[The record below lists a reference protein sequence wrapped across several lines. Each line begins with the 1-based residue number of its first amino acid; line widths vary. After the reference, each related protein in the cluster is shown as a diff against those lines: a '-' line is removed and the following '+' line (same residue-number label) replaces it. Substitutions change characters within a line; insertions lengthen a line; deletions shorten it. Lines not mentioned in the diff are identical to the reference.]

1 MSKLPGSL
9 QGMLELLERR
19 APQVRIELGLERV
32 RDVLRRL
39 APDLSG
45 MRIAT
50 IGGTNG
56 KGSTVAFLEG
66 IAIAAGKR
74 CLAYTSPHVI
84 DFAERFRLDGE
95 SAPEARVADALRRV
109 ERARGDTALTWFEH
123 VTLAALVL
131 ADRERPDWLLLEV
144 GLGGRLDAVNVVD
157 PDASAI
163 TSIGL
168 DHQAWLGRTRS
179 AIAREKCGI
188 ARRGR
193 PVFVAE
199 RRRPSGM
206 EQCLESIGADARL
219 AGRDL
224 RWRWVAGR
232 LSVDIRGRKLSGLQ
246 LALPGRHQG
255 GNAAAALGCAR
266 VLDPTL
272 DDAVLARGLAQ
283 ARLIGRFQTVAEA
296 PRVIVDVA
304 HNPAAARALA
314 GQLAQL
320 SRPRVA
326 VMAALDDKD
335 AAGMVRALDGCFDYW
350 YLAGLPRPRGLDSV
364 ALRQRI
370 GSCLGPERCEAVES
384 VGQALAVARERCGRD
399 GTVVAFGSFLTVEAV
414 VRCMQSRESRT
425 DG

>member
-1 MSKLPGSL
+1 MSPLPGSL
-9 QGMLELLERR
+9 EGMLALLEQR
-19 APQVRIELGLERV
+19 APQVRIELGLDRV
-32 RDVLRRL
+32 RAVLQRL
-39 APDLSG
+39 ELDLSG

-74 CLAYTSPHVI
+74 CLAYTSPHVV
-84 DFAERFRLDGE
+84 DFTERFRVDGDR
-95 SAPEARVADALRRV
+95 AAAADIATAMQQV
-109 ERARGDTALTWFEH
+109 ERARGAIALTWFEH

-131 ADRERPDWLLLEV
+131 ADRQRPDWLLLEV
-144 GLGGRLDAVNVVD
+144 GLGGRLDAVNVID
-157 PDASAI
+157 PDAAAI

-188 ARRGR
+188 ARQGR

-199 RRRPSGM
+199 RRRPAGM
-206 EQCLESIGADARL
+206 LECLTAIGADTHL
-219 AGRDL
+219 AGRDF
-224 RWRWVAGR
+224 RWRWTEDR
-232 LSVDIRGRKLSGLQ
+232 LSVELVGRRLGGLRLS
-246 LALPGRHQG
+246 LPGRHQG
-255 GNAAAALGCAR
+255 GNAAAALGCAL
-266 VLDPTL
+266 VLDPEL
-272 DDAVLARGLAQ
+272 DDAVLAQGLAQ

-314 GQLAQL
+314 AQVVGL
-320 SRPRVA
+320 PQPRIA
-326 VMAALDDKD
+326 LMAALDDKD
-335 AAGMVRALDGCFDYW
+335 VAGMVRALDGCFEHW
-350 YLAGLPRPRGLDSV
+350 YLAGLPGPRGLDS
-364 ALRQRI
+364 ATLLQRI
-370 GSCLGPERCEAVES
+370 GACLGRERCDALES
-384 VGQALAVARERCGRD
+384 VDQALAAARARCGRD

-414 VRCMQSRESRT
+414 VRCMQLRESRT